1 MEIRVYDREM
11 NFKGIV
17 DNATSLI
24 WTRRY
29 YNAGEF
35 EVHAPLTDRNL
46 ERLKPDNLVTIR
58 GAVEAGVVED
68 VLNTDG
74 IETSEI
80 VRKGRFL
87 EAYMDRRLVK
97 KTVNFNGKVE
107 VAMRQLLQGVV
118 PIPLVELGTL
128 QGYTE
133 TVRFQVTMKNLLT
146 YQGKLARSGAL
157 GFRFRPDFRRKKIL
171 FEVYKGKNR
180 GSGQR
185 DYKRVTFSERYDN
198 INNAQYAYNNQN
210 LRTKAIIG
218 GEGEGSARVYVE
230 IGGGEGL
237 DLREIFVDAKDIQ
250 KEDMTDEEYKE
261 ALKQRG
267 YESLEEN
274 AVNESFECETGADIN
289 FHYKKDYD
297 LGDIVTINKKL
308 WGIKMDQRITEIQ
321 EVYEN
326 GGMRIVP
333 VMGNPLPET
342 VDWEE

>member
-24 WTRRY
+24 WIRRY
-29 YNAGEF
+29 FEAGEF
-35 EVHAPLTDRNL
+35 ELHAPLTDRNL
-46 ERLKPDNLVTIR
+46 ELLKADNLVTIR
-58 GAVEAGVVED
+58 GAKEAGIIED
-68 VLNTDG
+68 ILNTDG
-74 IETSEI
+74 TESSEI

-87 EAYMDRRLVK
+87 EAYMDRRLIK
-97 KTVNFNGKVE
+97 NTINFSGKTE
-107 VAMRQLLQGVV
+107 VAMRQILQSAA
-118 PIPLVELGTL
+118 PIPLVQLGAL
-128 QGYTE
+128 QGYAE
-133 TVRFQVTMKNLLT
+133 TVRFQATMKNLLT

-157 GFRFRPDFRRKKIL
+157 GFRFQPDFRNKKIS

-180 GSGQR
+180 GSGKQ

-198 INNAQYAYNNQN
+198 INNAQYAYNSQN

-250 KEDMTDEEYKE
+250 KEDMTDAEYKE

-267 YESLEEN
+267 YESLDEN
-274 AVNESFECETGADIN
+274 SVSESFECETGADIN
-289 FHYKKDYD
+289 FRYKEDYD
-297 LGDIVTINKKL
+297 LGDIVLINKEK
-308 WGIKMDQRITEIQ
+308 WGIKMNKRITEIQ

-326 GGMRIVP
+326 GGMMIVP
-333 VMGNPLPET
+333 VIGNPLPET

>member
-24 WTRRY
+24 WIRRY
-29 YNAGEF
+29 YEVGEF
-35 EVHAPLTDRNL
+35 GLHAPLTDRNL
-46 ERLKPDNLVTIR
+46 ELLKADNLVTIR
-58 GAVEAGVVED
+58 GAKEAGIIED
-68 VLNTDG
+68 ILNTDDT
-74 IETSEI
+74 ESSEI

-87 EAYMDRRLVK
+87 EAYMDRRLIK
-97 KTVNFNGKVE
+97 NTINFSGKTE
-107 VAMRQLLQGVV
+107 VAMRQILQSAAT
-118 PIPLVELGTL
+118 IPLVQLGKL
-128 QGYTE
+128 QGYAE
-133 TVRFQVTMKNLLT
+133 TVRFQATMKNLLT

-157 GFRFRPDFRRKKIL
+157 GFRFQPDFRSKKIL

-180 GSGQR
+180 GSGQQ

-198 INNAQYAYNNQN
+198 INNAQYVYNSQN

-250 KEDMTDEEYKE
+250 KEDMTDAEYKE

-267 YESLEEN
+267 YESLDEN
-274 AVNESFECETGADIN
+274 SVSESFECETGADIN
-289 FHYKKDYD
+289 FHYKEDYD
-297 LGDIVTINKKL
+297 LGDIVLINKEK
-308 WGIKMDQRITEIQ
+308 WGIKMNKRITEIQ

-326 GGMRIVP
+326 GGMMIVP
-333 VMGNPLPET
+333 VIGNPLPET